1 MGKHLLAIAHIAK
14 LNELTELEVSELTN
28 STLDETALGVWKRQ
42 ESWRITIIRT
52 QLKLLFRI

>member
-42 ESWRITIIRT
+42 ES
-52 QLKLLFRI
+52 